1 MAQRRLKMKYLYCI
15 LFIFFLSLLLGCE
28 PIKISK
34 KIEPFKI
41 EPPQE
46 VPKFKKLPYEAVI
59 YVDDTKISRATYSN
73 YKAGVIYEVEFP
85 TGNILKQVVPFYLDP
100 LFDRTR
106 YDKNFSSLSQRNQIA
121 LYTSVDNINFELK
134 TGVPQ
139 VLEIYVR
146 TLFSLY
152 DSDLNEI
159 ALPIYTSG
167 TGKTVK
173 PGFFAYMD
181 NKDFGQTAYQAI
193 LNAVKNS
200 VDLIADAITKPSF
213 QISEVKKQINKDPS
227 NAQLYKILANL
238 SLKNNDTAEALAAA
252 QMYVQLNPKDPKGY
266 LLLSKCYML
275 QRRYKEALNQ
285 LEQAIVLAPKDV
297 TAYMNLAEYYGRRGK
312 YEKVVAVIRKYLE
325 QRPDDYNAYF
335 QLALINFKLG
345 KYEEVLQVSEI
356 ALKRLSVIGIGIGFS
371 KSPGEY
377 AKINY
382 VVPYSPAER
391 AGLKVNYEILEVN
404 GNSTLQWKQ
413 NDLFLALKKEE
424 GTEIKLA
431 VRDPS
436 SNETLHLKVS
446 SQKFYSSPELASG
459 YLGLMALSSLELN
472 NLNRSKSYL
481 DEAEKVLPQ
490 KNYYVKL
497 AGATLNV
504 REGQFEKAL
513 REIQDEKSDYAMSIK
528 ALIYAKTGKFE
539 ESSELYRKIL
549 KSSDLLISPST
560 LRNLR
565 VALNPYFEKL
575 EKRAIEYEKA
585 KLYEGALKEYHLL
598 MEIST
603 PEEAEAYR
611 SRVARI
617 ISQNPTLM
625 ELRGEARKY
634 FLQAEVLFNQNKF
647 EEALLELDRA
657 LSHQPFNPQLYFNK
671 AVIHEKLSNLEEAI
685 QNMEIYLQLFP
696 QAPNAQ
702 IVRDQIYKWRFV
714 LEREI

>member
-1 MAQRRLKMKYLYCI
+1 MKALPFI
-15 LFIFFLSLLLGCE
+15 LFIFLLSLLFGCE

-41 EPPQE
+41 EPPQDF
-46 VPKFKKLPYEAVI
+46 PDFKKLPYEAVI
-59 YVDDTKISRATYSN
+59 YVDDTKISRATHTD
-73 YKAGVIYEVEFP
+73 YKAGVTYEVEFP

-100 LFDRTR
+100 LFIRTR
-106 YDKNFSSLSQRNQIA
+106 YDKNFSSLSQGNQIG
-121 LYTSVDNINFELK
+121 LYTSVDNISFELK

-146 TLFSLY
+146 TLFLLY

-159 ALPIYTSG
+159 ALPIYSSG
-167 TGKTVK
+167 TGKTTK
-173 PGFFAYMD
+173 PGLFANMD

-193 LNAVKNS
+193 LNSVKNS
-200 VDLIADAITKPSF
+200 VDLISDAITKPGF
-213 QISEVKKQINKDPS
+213 QISEAKKQINKDPS

-238 SLKNNDTAEALAAA
+238 SLKNNDTPEALAAA

-266 LLLSKCYML
+266 LLLYKCYML

-285 LEQAIVLAPKDV
+285 LEQAIALAPKDV
-297 TAYMNLAEYYGRRGK
+297 TAYMKLAEYYGRRGK
-312 YEKVVAVIRKYLE
+312 YEKVVGVIRKYLE

-345 KYEEVLQVSEI
+345 KYEEVLQLSEM
-356 ALKRLSVIGIGIGFS
+356 ALKRLSMVGIGIGFS
-371 KSPGEY
+371 KSPGGY

-382 VVPYSPAER
+382 VVPYSPADR

-413 NDLFLALKKEE
+413 NDLLVALKKEE
-424 GTEIKLA
+424 GTEIKLT

-436 SNETLHLKVS
+436 TNETLRLPVGF
-446 SQKFYSSPELASG
+446 QKFYSSPELASG
-459 YLGLMALSSLELN
+459 YLGLMALSNLELN
-472 NLNRSKSYL
+472 NPNRAKSYL
-481 DEAEKVLPQ
+481 DETEKVLPQ
-490 KNYYVKL
+490 KNYYVNL
-497 AGATLNV
+497 ARATLYM

-513 REIQDEKSDYAMSIK
+513 REVQEEKSAYAMLIK
-528 ALIYAKTGKFE
+528 ASVYARTGRFE
-539 ESSELYRKIL
+539 EASELYRKIL
-549 KSSDLLISPST
+549 KSSDLLISPSS
-560 LRNLR
+560 LKNLR

-575 EKRAIEYEKA
+575 EKRAIEYERA

-617 ISQNPTLM
+617 ISQVPSLM

-634 FLQAEVLFNQNKF
+634 LLQAEVLFNQNKF
-647 EEALLELDRA
+647 EEALLDLDKA

-671 AVIHEKLSNLEEAI
+671 ALICEKLSNLEEAI
-685 QNMEIYLQLFP
+685 QNMEIYLQLYP

-702 IVRDQIYKWRFV
+702 IVRDQIYKWRFL
-714 LEREI
+714 LEKEI